1 MPVQLSAAES
11 ALLVTLVSDVRMMLP
26 VGSTSISELSATDAR
41 TLKRLV
47 KKGLIDMES
56 EKRYRVNQAGLDRAK
71 QIY

>member
-26 VGSTSISELSATDAR
+26 VCSTPVSELSATDAR
-41 TLKRLV
+41 TLMRLV
-47 KKGLIDMES
+47 KKGFIDMETD
-56 EKRYRVNQAGLDRAK
+56 KRYRVNQAGLDRAK